1 MKNLPKIDQGLI
13 TELEEKA
20 YEIRTLTIKLMANGQ
35 LGHPG
40 GSLSESEILAVLY
53 FHEMKIDPMN
63 PHWED
68 RDRFVL
74 SKANAC
80 NAQYAALALRG
91 FFDVEECFTY
101 GCINSRLQSHPDMT
115 KTPGIDMSGGSLG
128 QAFSCAVGMAW
139 ACRHQ
144 GRFNHVFCM
153 IGDGESQE
161 GQIWEAA
168 MSAAQYRLD
177 NLTAILDYNKVQA
190 KSYTYDAM
198 NIEPVADKWAAFGWQ
213 TIEIDGHDIEQILQ
227 ALYKARWINRIGK
240 PTIIIA
246 HTVKGKGVPWMEFNP
261 AWHTHAPTGEKAEKA
276 LEDLSVTYGKPYTKG
291 GIR

>member
-1 MKNLPKIDQGLI
+1 MAGFKQELI
-13 TELEEKA
+13 TELEDKA
-20 YEIRTLTIKLMANGQ
+20 YEIRTLAIKLMANGR

-40 GSLSESEILAVLY
+40 GSLSEAEILAVLY
-53 FHEMKIDPMN
+53 FHELNLKPEN

-68 RDRFVL
+68 RDRFIL

-91 FFDVEECFTY
+91 FFPVEECYTY
-101 GCINSRLQSHPDMT
+101 GCINSRLQSHPDMK
-115 KTPGIDMSGGSLG
+115 KTPGIDMTGGSLG
-128 QAFSCAVGMAW
+128 QAFSAAVGMAW
-139 ACRHQ
+139 SNRYQ

-168 MSAAQYRLD
+168 MSAAHYRLD

-190 KSYTYDAM
+190 KGFIYDEIS
-198 NIEPVADKWAAFGWQ
+198 IEPVKEKWQAFGWQ
-213 TIEIDGHDIEQILQ
+213 TIEVDGHDVEQLLH
-227 ALYKARWINRIGK
+227 AFHKARWINRTGK
-240 PTIIIA
+240 PTIIIS

-261 AWHTHAPTGEKAEKA
+261 RWHTHAPTGEKAEEA
-276 LEDLSVTYGKPYTKG
+276 LEMLAKTYGKPYIKG